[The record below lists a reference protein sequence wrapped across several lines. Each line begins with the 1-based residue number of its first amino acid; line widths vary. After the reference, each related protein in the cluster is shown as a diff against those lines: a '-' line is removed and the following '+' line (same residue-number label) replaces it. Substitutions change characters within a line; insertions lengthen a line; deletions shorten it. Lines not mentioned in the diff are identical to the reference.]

1 MNLEPTANTVNVKFV
16 FGRNPM
22 GFVLSSCLP
31 AVIANLLGHTTN
43 YFDEVYF
50 ELAIGVNLTIMLVI
64 TTM

>member
-1 MNLEPTANTVNVKFV
+1 MNVDEGTIYVKFV
-16 FGRNPM
+16 FGRDPL
-22 GFVLSSCLP
+22 GFILSTCLP

-43 YFDEVYF
+43 YFDEDRHF